1 MHALFDIAG
10 AGLHRPL
17 ARVGNA
23 LRTGA
28 ELACDAKALAAR
40 LPAAEFVLN
49 HCEDRYAF
57 MVGFIAALLR
67 RQVTLFPPN
76 RAPEVLARLALTYP
90 KTYLLTDGEEQVP
103 GMACVRLKPL
113 DNAAVSPEVPALHFS
128 PAQPALI
135 AFTSGST
142 GVPVA
147 HAKTVGML
155 IEEAHAAAQAF
166 ELDAQ
171 AGGAIVATVPAQHM
185 YGLLT
190 SVLWPVARH
199 LLVDSARPFYPE
211 DVRAALARQRSPAI
225 LVTTPVHIR
234 ALVLDG
240 ARLPQLAFILS
251 STAPLHAELAAQ
263 AEALFGV
270 PVWEIYGSTE
280 TGAIARRRQTQNPAW
295 RPFAG
300 VVATAHEQG
309 FEVTAPY
316 LPAAVRLGDE
326 IENQAD
332 GGFVLRGRHTDL
344 IKIAGKRM
352 SLADLNRILL
362 SLDGVLDGAFFCPD
376 TAPGQELRLMAFV
389 VAPGRTREELVA
401 ALKDR
406 IDPVFM
412 PRPLRILEGLPRN
425 ANGKLPRAELKAL
438 AQQIGANP

>member
-1 MHALFDIAG
+1 MHALFDVAG
-10 AGLHRPL
+10 AGLQHPL

-23 LRTGA
+23 LRVRG
-28 ELACDAKALAAR
+28 ELVREAHAVAAR
-40 LPAAEFVLN
+40 LPAADFVLN
-49 HCEDRYAF
+49 HCEGRYAF
-57 MVGFIAALLR
+57 MVGFVAALLR
-67 RQVTLFPPN
+67 KQVTLFPPN
-76 RAPEVLARLALTYP
+76 RAPEVLATLSLTYP
-90 KTYLLTDGEEQVP
+90 KTYLLTDGDEQVP
-103 GMACVRLKPL
+103 GLARVRLTPMPGG
-113 DNAAVSPEVPALHFS
+113 APALADAPLRFA
-128 PAQPALI
+128 PTQPALI

-142 GVPVA
+142 GVPAA

-166 ELDAQ
+166 ELDTYF
-171 AGGAIVATVPAQHM
+171 GAPIVATVPAQHM

-190 SVLWPVARH
+190 SVLWPLTQN
-199 LLVDSARPFYPE
+199 LLVDSGRPFYPE
-211 DVRAALARQRSPAI
+211 DVRAALARQQAPAI

-234 ALVLDG
+234 ALVRDG
-240 ARLPQLAFILS
+240 VRLPQLAFILS

-280 TGAIARRRQTQNPAW
+280 TGAIARRRQTLNPVW

-309 FEVTAPY
+309 FDVQAPY
-316 LPAAVRLGDE
+316 LPTAVRLGDD
-326 IENQAD
+326 IERQTD
-332 GGFVLRGRHTDL
+332 GGFILRGRHTDL

-376 TAPGQELRLMAFV
+376 TAPGQEPRLMAFV
-389 VAPGRTREELVA
+389 VAPGRAREQLLA
-401 ALKDR
+401 ALQDR

-412 PRPLRILEGLPRN
+412 PRPLRILDGLPRN

-438 AQQIGANP
+438 AQQMAAHP

>member
-1 MHALFDIAG
+1 MLALFPNA
-10 AGLHRPL
+10 LWRQPL
-17 ARVGNA
+17 ARVG
-23 LRTGA
+23 GA
-28 ELACDAKALAAR
+28 VLARGDLAREAEALAAR
-40 LPAAEFVLN
+40 LPAADFVLN

-57 MVGFIAALLR
+57 MVGFVAALLR
-67 RQVTLFPPN
+67 QQVTLFPPN
-76 RAPEVLARLALTYP
+76 RAPEVLATLSLTYP
-90 KTYLLTDGEEQVP
+90 QTYLLTDGDEHVP
-103 GMACVRLKPL
+103 GMPRVQLQPMTSSASS
-113 DNAAVSPEVPALHFS
+113 DASALRFS
-128 PAQPALI
+128 PSQPALI

-155 IEEAHAAAQAF
+155 LDEAQAAARAF
-166 ELDAQ
+166 ALDVPTDLS
-171 AGGAIVATVPAQHM
+171 IVATVPTQHM

-190 SVLWPVARH
+190 SVLWPLTQNVV
-199 LLVDSARPFYPE
+199 VDSGRPFYPA
-211 DVRAALARQRSPAI
+211 DVRAALARQTSPAI

-240 ARLPQLAFILS
+240 ARLPQLAFVLS

-263 AEALFGV
+263 AEKLLGV

-280 TGAIARRRQTQNPAW
+280 TGAIARRRQTDNIAW

-300 VVATAHEQG
+300 VAARANEQG
-309 FEVTAPY
+309 FDVSAPY
-316 LPAAVRLGDE
+316 LPAPVRLGDD
-326 IENQAD
+326 IETQAD
-332 GGFVLRGRHTDL
+332 GSFILRGRHTDL

-376 TAPGQELRLMAFV
+376 TPAGQEPRLMAFV
-389 VAPGRTREELVA
+389 VAPGRTREDLLA
-401 ALKDR
+401 GLKDR

-412 PRPLRILEGLPRN
+412 PRPLRILDGLPRN

-438 AQQIGANP
+438 AQQMGAHP